1 MKNRFKRLMLGALL
15 LAVPALA
22 QAGDRHFIYNYESGV
37 LGAGEREIETY
48 STYRFGQQ
56 TFYSAL
62 DYNLEFET
70 GLGGGAQ
77 TSLYL
82 NFTQELGQDPND
94 RSEVVTHGPVL
105 DGISNE
111 WKFKLTDAVADGV
124 GLGLYIEPEFE
135 PDDFELEMKVIVDK
149 KMGNFLATFN
159 LLGEPAFDYA
169 DTDSSFLL
177 RPSVGL
183 GYFLSDKFFVGI
195 ESMDENFY
203 DKDPMR
209 SVFSLGP
216 VVEYSETNW
225 WVALTFLPQLA
236 SIGSSTL
243 DLTDSQKDQIRV
255 ATSFSL

>member
-1 MKNRFKRLMLGALL
+1 LPNFADL
-15 LAVPALA
+15 
-22 QAGDRHFIYNYESGV
+22 
-37 LGAGEREIETY
+37 
-48 STYRFGQQ
+48 
-56 TFYSAL
+56 
-62 DYNLEFET
+62 
-70 GLGGGAQ
+70 LGGGLQ
-77 TSLYL
+77 GPFLVL
-82 NFTQELGQDPND
+82 LGDGKFLRGRLDRRGRGVELFDLVLPILILGDALEREQLAELEVID
-94 RSEVVTHGPVL
+94 RA
-105 DGISNE
+105 IQQCNQ
-111 WKFKLTDAVADGV
+111 ARA
-124 GLGLYIEPEFE
+124 E

-236 SIGSSTL
+236 SFGSSTL
-243 DLTDSQKDQIRV
+243 DLTDSQRDQIRV